1 MHDWQYEEEKSVD
14 IDLIEALGVDMSTS
28 PANMHDWEY
37 ERESARDAEIQDA
50 ISERIQDLEMS
61 SGHGED
67 ELSIIFQALTFISES
82 DALAR
87 TFGRYIFE
95 IWKQRGSCTDEEKRE
110 KERAVQV
117 IGNLLG
123 RIVRDIVSSD
133 VHEEFDALK
142 NR

>member
-1 MHDWQYEEEKSVD
+1 
-14 IDLIEALGVDMSTS
+14 MSTS
-28 PANMHDWEY
+28 PANMHDWRE
-37 ERESARDAEIQDA
+37 ERESARDIEITDA
-50 ISERIQDLEMS
+50 ISERLQDLEMS